1 MNKPRGKPFPPGN
14 AFGRGRPKG
23 SRNKTTPAAQ
33 NLLEQHYEALMAK
46 QLKAAYDGDAKARQ
60 WCLEEIQRMPAPP
73 RKLKLGPLK
82 TLDDVSKANG
92 VVMKEVAQR
101 NLTIG
106 EGAQVMDMLEKTR
119 KNVETQLLVSRLEDL
134 EQLVKSRRD

>member
-46 QLKAAYDGDAKARQ
+46 QLKAAHDAT
-60 WCLEEIQRMPAPP
+60 P
-73 RKLKLGPLK
+73 RLGSGAWNSFSACPLPFG
-82 TLDDVSKANG
+82 N
-92 VVMKEVAQR
+92 
-101 NLTIG
+101 
-106 EGAQVMDMLEKTR
+106 
-119 KNVETQLLVSRLEDL
+119 
-134 EQLVKSRRD
+134 